1 MFEHLGFLDWTI
13 FLGYL
18 AVVFGLGLAF
28 AGGQQTNE
36 DYFVGGRKM
45 RWWPVGISLF
55 ATAFSSVSF
64 VALPREG
71 AYEDYHVFLTM
82 LLIPLV
88 ITPLLWWVFV
98 PVYVRLR
105 LTSVYEYL
113 EIRFHPLL
121 RRFGTILFAGYA
133 VGWMGSMLYTVGLII
148 LSVVQC
154 PATYLP
160 WILIGVGAFAMVYT
174 VLGGVKAVI
183 WTDVLQAITLGGGML
198 IVLCMALGQI
208 PGGFA
213 EVVRVGAANDKFEMF
228 NFTSDLTLRR
238 SFWTACAFGLF
249 VYLPGYTI
257 SQVTVQRYVCM
268 ADLKEARRALA
279 INAVV
284 VTVVAAIF
292 FFAGTTLYAFYHQ
305 AGASGF
311 PNLASQDQLLPHFVT
326 TELARVGLTGLL
338 TAALFAAAMS
348 TIDSGVNSL
357 TAVVVCDWLGGRTPS
372 VTLSRI
378 LTLILGVVVIAAA
391 ILASYAKNNVIDL
404 VSEIAGTFLGLLLG
418 LFFLGILVPRANALG
433 ATMGLLAGT
442 TSLVCVRVFFP
453 DVPQWWYGAISSIP
467 TFAVGWAASFAA
479 SAPSKDQ
486 RRGLLWCLPE
496 PGDAPCTRNRSLDH
510 A

>member
-1 MFEHLGFLDWTI
+1 MFDHLGLFDWTI

-18 AVVFGLGLAF
+18 ATVFGLGLVF
-28 AGGQQTNE
+28 AGGQHTNE

-113 EIRFHPLL
+113 EIRFHPIL
-121 RRFGTILFAGYA
+121 RRLGTLLFAGYA
-133 VGWMGSMLYTVGLII
+133 VGWMGTMLYTVGLII
-148 LSVVQC
+148 LSVVRC
-154 PATYLP
+154 SDAYLP
-160 WILIGVGAFAMVYT
+160 WILVGVGGFAMIYT

-183 WTDVLQAITLGGGML
+183 WTDVLQAVTLGGGML
-198 IVLCMALGQI
+198 IVLFLALRHI
-208 PGGFA
+208 PGGFG
-213 EVVRVGAANDKFEMF
+213 EVVSMGTANHKFDMF
-228 NFTSDLTLRR
+228 NMTSDLFERR
-238 SFWTACAFGLF
+238 SFWTALAFGLF
-249 VYLPGYTI
+249 VYLPGYTT

-268 ADLKEARRALA
+268 PDLKEARRALA

-284 VTVVAAIF
+284 VTFVSIVF
-292 FFAGTTLYAFYHQ
+292 FFVGTTLFAFYHQ
-305 AGASGF
+305 PGAAGF
-311 PNLASQDQLLPHFVT
+311 PELAKQDQLLPHFVT
-326 TELARVGLTGLL
+326 TELTEFGLTGLL

-357 TAVVVCDWLGGRTPS
+357 TAVVVCDWLGGNRLS
-372 VTLSRI
+372 VTTSRV
-378 LTLILGVVVIAAA
+378 LTLVFGVVVIGAA
-391 ILASYAKNNVIDL
+391 L
-404 VSEIAGTFLGLLLG
+404 VSPYLGTHVIEIVTKIAGTFLGLLLG

-433 ATMGLLAGT
+433 ATIGLAAGAV
-442 TSLVCVRVFFP
+442 SLICVWTLTP
-453 DVPQWWYGAISSIP
+453 IPHWWYGAFSSIP
-467 TFAVGWAASFAA
+467 AFAVGWAASYAA
-479 SAPSKDQ
+479 GAPSQEQ

-496 PGDAPCTRNRSLDH
+496 ADDASFDKSQSPNL

>member
-1 MFEHLGFLDWTI
+1 MFDHLGLFDWTI

-28 AGGQQTNE
+28 AGGQRTNE

-121 RRFGTILFAGYA
+121 RRFGTLLFAGYA
-133 VGWMGSMLYTVGLII
+133 IGWMGTMLYTVGLII
-148 LSVVQC
+148 LSVIRCSDAQ
-154 PATYLP
+154 LP
-160 WILIGVGAFAMVYT
+160 WILVAVGTFAMIYT

-183 WTDVLQAITLGGGML
+183 WTDVLQAVTLGGGML
-198 IVLCMALGQI
+198 IVLVLALQQI
-208 PGGFA
+208 PGGFS
-213 EVVRVGAANDKFEMF
+213 EVVQMGTANNKFDMF
-228 NFTSDLTLRR
+228 NMTSDLFERR

-257 SQVTVQRYVCM
+257 SQVTVQRYVYT

-284 VTVVAAIF
+284 VTFVAVVF
-292 FFAGTTLYAFYHQ
+292 FFVGTTLYAFYHQ
-305 AGASGF
+305 PGAAGF
-311 PNLASQDQLLPHFVT
+311 PELAKQDQLLPHFVT
-326 TELARVGLTGLL
+326 TELTQFGLTGLL

-357 TAVVVCDWLGGRTPS
+357 TAVVVCDWLGGRHPS
-372 VTLSRI
+372 IKVSRL
-378 LTLILGVVVIAAA
+378 LTLVFGVIVIGAALISPHLGNHVIE
-391 ILASYAKNNVIDL
+391 IVTK
-404 VSEIAGTFLGLLLG
+404 IAGTFLGLLLG
-418 LFFLGILVPRANALG
+418 IFFLGILVPRANAFG
-433 ATMGLLAGT
+433 ATIGLVAGAI
-442 TSLVCVRVFFP
+442 SLICVWTLTP
-453 DVPQWWYGAISSIP
+453 IPHWWYGAFSSIP
-467 TFAVGWAASFAA
+467 AFVVGWAASYAA
-479 SAPSKDQ
+479 PAPTETH
-486 RRGLLWCLPE
+486 RRGLLWALPGPDE
-496 PGDAPCTRNRSLDH
+496 ELVDKTNSLNH